1 MFYNGSYFPKGGYIM
16 NIYESCPQFTSENFL
31 LRQTCMDDCTDLLK
45 VYSDPAAWP
54 IFNSDNCTGDF
65 HMTTLEDMENCIRF
79 WLDEY
84 TLRYYVRWSII
95 DKAANSAVGTVE
107 LFNRTAQD
115 FYNHV
120 GLLRLDLRSD
130 YETTESIREIISTLI
145 PRSFELFSCNRIAT
159 KIPSCAQL
167 RLRTLSEFGFR
178 YSPELLY
185 GHDGKSYGDY
195 YICDSDS
202 F

>member
-1 MFYNGSYFPKGGYIM
+1 MD
-16 NIYESCPQFTSENFL
+16 IYEVCPQLSSANFL
-31 LRQTCMDDCTDLLK
+31 LRQTCIDDCDDLLK

-65 HMTTLEDMENCIRF
+65 HITKQEDMENCIHF
-79 WLDEY
+79 WLYEY
-84 TLRYYVRWSII
+84 SQRYYVRWSII
-95 DKAANSAVGTVE
+95 DKTTNSAIGTIE

-115 FYNHV
+115 FYNNV

-130 YETTESIREIISTLI
+130 YETVKSILEIMSILV
-145 PRSFELFSCNRIAT
+145 PCSFELFSCNRIVT
-159 KIPSCAQL
+159 KIPPCAQV
-167 RLRTLSEFGFR
+167 RISALSDFGFR

-185 GHDGKSYGDY
+185 GYNGTAYGDY
-195 YICDSDS
+195 YVLEAES